1 VTEAPITKSAAPRSQ
16 NTCPRLIGILNLSP
30 ESNITGSAV
39 TERDDIEARVQ
50 ALLGQGA
57 DIIEFG
63 ARSTNVCA
71 PRIDDAEE
79 QRRLL
84 PVLRDMKRSGCLV
97 SVDTWSPATA
107 HVALNAGADMINF
120 TSSEPTDDLYRAVAT
135 AGAWLLLTYLPY
147 ANAYAM
153 RETAKRDYGAEDIL
167 AYFDAQRFRAHRV
180 GCTSLI
186 ADPNAGIFHTDV
198 DDYEKITYQIQA
210 MELIPRLHERGFP
223 VLVYCA
229 HKECLSSRIIYA
241 TLLLRLG
248 VDYIRIHEPHI
259 AARLMPTNARPP
271 LAP

>member
-1 VTEAPITKSAAPRSQ
+1 MTK
-16 NTCPRLIGILNLSP
+16 
-30 ESNITGSAV
+30 
-39 TERDDIEARVQ
+39 RDDIEASVQ
-50 ALLGQGA
+50 ALLSQGA

-63 ARSTNVCA
+63 ARSTNACA
-71 PRIDDAEE
+71 PRIDDADE
-79 QRRLL
+79 QRKLL
-84 PVLRDMKRSGCLV
+84 PVLRDMKQSGCLV

-107 HVALNAGADMINF
+107 HVALDAGADMINF
-120 TSSEPTDDLYRAVAT
+120 TSSGPIDDLCRAVTT
-135 AGAWLLLTYLPY
+135 ASSSLLLTYLLY

-153 RETAKRDYGAEDIL
+153 RETAKRHYGAEDIL
-167 AYFDAQRFRAHRV
+167 AYFDAQQLQAHRV

-223 VLVYCA
+223 VLLYCA
-229 HKECLSSRIIYA
+229 RKKCLSSRIIYT

-248 VDYIRIHEPHI
+248 VDYIQIHEPQHCSTPD
-259 AARLMPTNARPP
+259 ANKCTPP